1 MTPTDLIA
9 GWFLEIDRRHWVA
22 VRAALTDEVD
32 TDYSSLFGGT
42 PERIPADDLVAR
54 WRSLLPGFDATQHFL
69 GPIAQT
75 EETARDTDLVVEL
88 AVRAYHRLVG
98 ASDGGDLWLV
108 AGWYRLTLIPA
119 GTGWQIRGIVLETA
133 YEEGNRALVELATAR
148 ATHTDADHA

>member
-54 WRSLLPGFDATQHFL
+54 WQSLLPGFDATQHL
-69 GPIAQT
+69 IGPIAQT
-75 EETARDTDLVVEL
+75 GEAARNADLVVE
-88 AVRAYHRLVG
+88 
-98 ASDGGDLWLV
+98 
-108 AGWYRLTLIPA
+108 
-119 GTGWQIRGIVLETA
+119 
-133 YEEGNRALVELATAR
+133 
-148 ATHTDADHA
+148 